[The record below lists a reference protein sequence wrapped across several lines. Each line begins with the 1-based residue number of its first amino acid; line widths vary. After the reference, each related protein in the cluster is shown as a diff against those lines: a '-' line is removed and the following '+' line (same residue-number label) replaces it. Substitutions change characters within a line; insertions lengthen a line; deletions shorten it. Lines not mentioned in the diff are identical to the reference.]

1 MKKILILG
9 LCLSTTLFS
18 GCSLLGFS
26 DRDKDVDVYESVGK
40 NDVLNDS
47 KVNFTQR
54 VSHIVTF
61 EFDSVELPLNTAE
74 VVEPH
79 VRYLVANPNY
89 KIALQGNA
97 SNEGSRSYNYALA
110 KKRVDA
116 VESMFLDLG
125 IEGSQIVKLSVG
137 KTQDKFSPKRSVLIV
152 Y

>member
-1 MKKILILG
+1 M
-9 LCLSTTLFS
+9 C
-18 GCSLLGFS
+18 
-26 DRDKDVDVYESVGK
+26 ESVGK

-89 KIALQGNA
+89 KIALQSDA
-97 SNEGSRSYNYALA
+97 SNEGSRSYNYELA

-116 VESMFLDLG
+116 IELMFLDID
-125 IEGSQIVKLSVG
+125 IEESQIVKLSVG
-137 KTQDKFSPKRSVLIV
+137 KTQDEFSPKRSVLIV